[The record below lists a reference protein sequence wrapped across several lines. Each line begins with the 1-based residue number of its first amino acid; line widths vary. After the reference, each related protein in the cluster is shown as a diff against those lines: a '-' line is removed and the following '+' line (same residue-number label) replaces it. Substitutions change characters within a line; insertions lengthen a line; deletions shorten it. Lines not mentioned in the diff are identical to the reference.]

1 MLVLKTYRSI
11 HKQIQSEDF
20 YFSKDRLF
28 LCFLLQIL
36 FSCGELYFFF
46 LIKKSKQKK
55 SSAVKRKAKILEIS
69 LKLGKL
75 EALRASQTVPS
86 FLRLISSDFFTL
98 FFSRRVVS
106 IFNCLNLQ
114 NET

>member
-1 MLVLKTYRSI
+1 MGV
-11 HKQIQSEDF
+11 
-20 YFSKDRLF
+20 F
-28 LCFLLQIL
+28 LD
-36 FSCGELYFFF
+36 
-46 LIKKSKQKK
+46 KKSKQKK

-106 IFNCLNLQ
+106 VFNCLNLQ